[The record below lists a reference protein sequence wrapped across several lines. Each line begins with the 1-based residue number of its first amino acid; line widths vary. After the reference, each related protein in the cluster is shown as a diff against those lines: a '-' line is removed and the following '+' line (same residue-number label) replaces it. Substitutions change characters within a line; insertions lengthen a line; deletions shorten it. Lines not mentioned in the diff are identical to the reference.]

1 MYINLH
7 SSLPLQERSSKHLRV
22 TCCSKQQSRQKTTIY
37 VTTNPDWFDV
47 ASAIG
52 ALILQR
58 CQLEDALLLSQLLE
72 SPLETLRYRGFPV
85 DRILRPV
92 SKPQPQPIPAPETKP
107 DNQKAANGSVAKGK
121 VPENNSSTPH
131 HQQPSKGETS
141 SGFES
146 ILKQMFPSCSP
157 DTIKGLLGPNP

>member
-1 MYINLH
+1 M
-7 SSLPLQERSSKHLRV
+7 
-22 TCCSKQQSRQKTTIY
+22 TCCTKQHSRQKTTIY
-37 VTTNPDWFDV
+37 ITSAPDWFDV

-92 SKPQPQPIPAPETKP
+92 SKPQPPPPQIETNKKVPPEDSTTKTP
-107 DNQKAANGSVAKGK
+107 GSNGSVTKQPQTKG
-121 VPENNSSTPH
+121 
-131 HQQPSKGETS
+131 QD
-141 SGFES
+141 GFES
-146 ILKQMFPSCSP
+146 ILQQMFPSCP
-157 DTIKGLLGPNP
+157 PETIQGLLGPNASKEKA